1 VHWGETTSFKKV
13 SGVPMECRGETRTA
27 WEVSNNPNEGW
38 GGGLE
43 AGGVNSGIHSP
54 AAQNEG
60 SGAKR
65 KALGPAA
72 QQLPSPRS
80 PMAAHPIEAHQGNY
94 GAGGDLTSPAPALQR
109 LSKHPRRPTP
119 DPHPQSDCVSSQ
131 KPSRQSRERA

>member
-1 VHWGETTSFKKV
+1 MCIGARQHRSRKSPASQWNVGARLEQHGKSQTTQTK
-13 SGVPMECRGETRTA
+13 G
-27 WEVSNNPNEGW
+27 